1 MRFRR
6 FNLAQNF
13 HHFITKKPPLVTFCI
28 VLFCFLFVLIDLII
42 YLNTHNVRNQDIN
55 DWNSFKESLA
65 SLEYCLSV
73 PIKENLTD
81 FYDLNK
87 LSLDQE

>member
-6 FNLAQNF
+6 LNLTQNCQ
-13 HHFITKKPPLVTFCI
+13 HFLTQKPPLVTFCL
-28 VLFCFLFVLIDLII
+28 VLLCFLFVLIDLII
-42 YLNTHNVRNQDIN
+42 YLNTHDVRNQDIN

-73 PIKENLTD
+73 PIKENLTE

-87 LSLDQE
+87 LSLSHE